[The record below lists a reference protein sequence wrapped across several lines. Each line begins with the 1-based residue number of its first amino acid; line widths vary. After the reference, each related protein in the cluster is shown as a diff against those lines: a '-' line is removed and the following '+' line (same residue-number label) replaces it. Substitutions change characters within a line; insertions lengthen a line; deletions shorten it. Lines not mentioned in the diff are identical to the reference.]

1 MFAVASSRTISLL
14 FLSIA
19 LQMQISYLSPTLRLE
34 PFSSISKSRP
44 DYWWSCFWW
53 SKLVRPAFSIILS
66 IYSSLVFS
74 DGSRLKRKLPRKS
87 TGSWGMT
94 VSLSLKNSRD
104 MDEISIPSTRIL
116 PYSTSIILAIASPIV
131 DLPAP
136 VLPTM
141 PTLAPASTLN
151 ETPFNTKSVF
161 SLYLR

>member
-1 MFAVASSRTISLL
+1 
-14 FLSIA
+14 
-19 LQMQISYLSPTLRLE
+19 
-34 PFSSISKSRP
+34 
-44 DYWWSCFWW
+44 
-53 SKLVRPAFSIILS
+53 
-66 IYSSLVFS
+66 
-74 DGSRLKRKLPRKS
+74 
-87 TGSWGMT
+87 MT